1 MQMDAPLVSWI
12 EDYLTG
18 RPQFV
23 RLRNCVSDPWMSN
36 TGAPQGTML
45 SPFLF
50 TTYTADFQYHSVS
63 CHLQKYS
70 DDTAIFGCVEKG
82 QEEEYRDLVESF
94 VRWCREN
101 HLQLN
106 VTKTKEMVVD
116 FRKSIKAKDAN
127 RLNKLIKKAGSVVGC
142 KLANLDKV
150 VRDRMV
156 LKVRTIMDNPPH
168 PLHNTVDKLRSSFRN
183 RLLQPHCSKE
193 RGEDFMS
200 FFTDKVLAIREKA
213 NQAIPTTGPSPDVP
227 TVGTYRFSNEPLNS
241 FTPIYF
247 SEASLLIQKSKT
259 TTCLLDPIPT
269 HLLKDVLPLIGS
281 SILDQINGSLVSG
294 YVPRSYKVA
303 VIKPLLKKPSLDPD
317 VLANYRPISNLPFI
331 SKVLEK
337 VVVTQLLEHLQ
348 MNSLFEMFQSGSG
361 AHHSTETALLKVAND
376 LLIASDH
383 GLVSMLVMLD
393 LSAAFDTVD
402 HSILLHRLEH
412 VIGIKRTALDGFRS
426 YLSDRYQFAHVH
438 GVPSS
443 YSRVSH
449 GVSQGSVLGP
459 ILFTLYMLPLGNI
472 IWQHGINFHCYADD
486 TQLYLSMKP
495 EETEKFVKLQ
505 TCLKDIKSWM
515 SSNFLLLNSGKTE
528 VMVFGPEPLRDRL
541 DYMITLDGISLTS
554 SLSVRNLGVTFD
566 QNLSFNSHIKLVSRS
581 AFFCLRNITKIRK
594 LLTRHDAEK
603 LIHAFVTS
611 RLDYCNSLLSGCPNN
626 SLRSLQLIQ
635 NAAARV
641 LTGIDKRDHIT
652 PVMALLHWLPVKFRI
667 IFKTLLLTYKV
678 LKRPSSIV
686 PGGASDT
693 LSAE

>member
-1 MQMDAPLVSWI
+1 
-12 EDYLTG
+12 
-18 RPQFV
+18 
-23 RLRNCVSDPWMSN
+23 
-36 TGAPQGTML
+36 
-45 SPFLF
+45 
-50 TTYTADFQYHSVS
+50 
-63 CHLQKYS
+63 
-70 DDTAIFGCVEKG
+70 
-82 QEEEYRDLVESF
+82 
-94 VRWCREN
+94 
-101 HLQLN
+101 
-106 VTKTKEMVVD
+106 
-116 FRKSIKAKDAN
+116 
-127 RLNKLIKKAGSVVGC
+127 
-142 KLANLDKV
+142 
-150 VRDRMV
+150 
-156 LKVRTIMDNPPH
+156 
-168 PLHNTVDKLRSSFRN
+168 
-183 RLLQPHCSKE
+183 
-193 RGEDFMS
+193 MS

-227 TVGTYRFSNEPLNS
+227 TVGTYRFSNEPLSS
-241 FTPIYF
+241 FSPIYF
-247 SEASLLIQKSKT
+247 SEVSSLIQKSKT

-348 MNSLFEMFQSGSG
+348 RNSLFEMFQSGFR
-361 AHHSTETALLKVAND
+361 AHHSTETALLKVTND

-383 GLVSMLVMLD
+383 GLVSMLVLLD

-412 VIGIKRTALDGFRS
+412 VIGIKGTALDWFRS
-426 YLSDRYQFAHVH
+426 YLSDRYQFAYVH

-449 GVSQGSVLGP
+449 GVPQGSVLGP

-472 IWQHGINFHCYADD
+472 IRQHGIHFHCYADD
-486 TQLYLSMKP
+486 TQLYISMKP
-495 EETEKFVKLQ
+495 EETEKLVKLQ

-515 SSNFLLLNSGKTE
+515 SSNFLLLNPGKTE
-528 VMVFGPEPLRDRL
+528 VMVFGPEPLWDRL
-541 DYMITLDGISLTS
+541 DHMITLDGISLTS

-566 QNLSFNSHIKLVSRS
+566 QNLSFNSHIKLASRS
-581 AFFCLRNITKIRK
+581 AFFHLRNITKIRK
-594 LLTRHDAEK
+594 LLTQHDAEK
-603 LIHAFVTS
+603 LVHAFVTS

-652 PVMALLHWLPVKFRI
+652 PVMASLHWLPVKFRI
-667 IFKTLLLTYKV
+667 ILKTLLLTYKV
-678 LKRPSSIV
+678 LRPSSIL

-693 LSAE
+693 LSAQ